1 VRQLRGIGI
10 AAACAASLAP
20 SFAGCGPEPPQPAA
34 ASKPAA
40 TQPDRT
46 RPASKRILGHYRM
59 SLNQV
64 PNAALGKQLAELKRQ
79 GKADMA
85 ARVEYT
91 ITDTEFIRDTFG
103 AVGRNRDR
111 FAYEILSES
120 GDELVVRKH
129 GAGGN
134 GPGA

>member
-1 VRQLRGIGI
+1 
-10 AAACAASLAP
+10 
-20 SFAGCGPEPPQPAA
+20 
-34 ASKPAA
+34 
-40 TQPDRT
+40 
-46 RPASKRILGHYRM
+46 M